1 MARTAGGARPAGFGA
16 STPPTAPSS
25 RPASVGGYAIA
36 RFSGRRELGG
46 LFLAGCGPLDR
57 ARDWARKG
65 GPGLAA
71 GLGLT
76 YAGAFG
82 ASHPL
87 AKQIGAWPSVFA
99 VTAVA
104 VRRRGGPAPTV
115 AP

>member
-1 MARTAGGARPAGFGA
+1 ME
-16 STPPTAPSS
+16 TPPTSLVVATGLL
-25 RPASVGGYAIA
+25 GGYAIA

-46 LFLAGCGPLDR
+46 LFLGACGVWS
-57 ARDWARKG
+57 ARQWNRVG

-76 YAGAFG
+76 YAAAFG

-87 AKQIGAWPSVFA
+87 AKRIGAWPSVLA

-104 VRRRGGPAPTV
+104 SGAAATLADRRA
-115 AP
+115 

>member
-1 MARTAGGARPAGFGA
+1 MDA
-16 STPPTAPSS
+16 PPTAPVV
-25 RPASVGGYAIA
+25 ATGLVGGYAIA

-46 LFLAGCGPLDR
+46 LFLAACGLWS
-57 ARDWARKG
+57 ARQWNRIG
-65 GPGLAA
+65 GPPLAV

-87 AKQIGAWPSVFA
+87 AKRIGAWPSVGV

-104 VRRRGGPAPTV
+104 SGAAAALADRRG
-115 AP
+115 

>member
-1 MARTAGGARPAGFGA
+1 MDA
-16 STPPTAPSS
+16 PPTAPVV
-25 RPASVGGYAIA
+25 ATGLLGGYTLA

-46 LFLAGCGPLDR
+46 LFLAACGLWS
-57 ARDWARKG
+57 ARRWNRVG
-65 GPGLAA
+65 GPALAA

-87 AKQIGAWPSVFA
+87 AKRIGAWPSVCL

-104 VRRRGGPAPTV
+104 SGAATLADRRA
-115 AP
+115 